1 MKSCPLLLL
10 SYNRLS
16 RKPRLFKSFTGL
28 SIKQFDDIYKIIES
42 KYEKYEIKRLSYKRN
57 RERDVGAGR
66 HFKLDVKN
74 RFAMVLMYYR
84 LYLTYTLTG
93 FLFGLDQSNVCRDIH
108 NIEALIRSCLPI
120 PQKIYNITKRLST
133 KEDVE
138 KYFPGFM
145 AFTDCSEQPIPRPRN
160 RLRRRLYYSGKRKKH
175 TVKNLYTTNQKGL
188 IIYKTKHKQIGKR
201 HDYKIYKDNHP
212 KIPNEVTS
220 MYDLGFFGVETDY
233 SKQKSSLPIKKKRNQ
248 VLTKEEEEYNRN
260 HSRRRIVVEHAICRI
275 KKYRIMNDVF
285 RNRLG
290 KYNKASDIVTGLI
303 NYRISNIS

>member
-1 MKSCPLLLL
+1 MNGYPEDHVYSI
-10 SYNRLS
+10 
-16 RKPRLFKSFTGL
+16 FTGL
-28 SIKQFDDIYKIIES
+28 SVKQFDGIYKEIES
-42 KYEKYEIKRLSYKRN
+42 KYTKYEVKRLSSN
-57 RERDVGAGR
+57 RIYRIRERKRDVGAGR
-66 HFKLDVKN
+66 HFKLDLKN

-84 LYLTYTLTG
+84 LYITYTLTG

-120 PQKIYNITKRLST
+120 PQKIYNITKRLNTT
-133 KEDVE
+133 KEEVE
-138 KYFPGFM
+138 KYFPGFI
-145 AFTDCSEQPIPRPRN
+145 AFIDCTEQEIPRPKDQ
-160 RLRRRLYYSGKRKKH
+160 LRRKLYYSGKKKKH
-175 TVKNLYTTNQKGL
+175 TVKNLYAVNQKGL
-188 IIYKTKHKQIGKR
+188 IIYKSKHKQIGKR

-212 KIPNEVTS
+212 KLPNEVTS
-220 MYDLGFFGVETDY
+220 MYNLGFLGVEKEY
-233 SKQKSSLPIKKKRNQ
+233 PEQKSSLPIKKKRNQ

-290 KYNKASDIVTGLI
+290 KYNRASDIVTGLV